1 MKPLNILPALKLKG
15 AVILPGDKSIAH
27 RAVFLSAISCGKTI
41 LYNFPFNDDCL
52 ATLDIFRELGVK
64 ISKANPQRIIISS
77 KGLNS
82 LKPPKRDLFIKES
95 GTTFRLLLGLLAAQ
109 KFTVTLKA
117 GRALSSRPMLRVI
130 NPLKQMGADIT
141 SEYPPITIKGAQLKG
156 IDYKLPVA
164 SAQVKSAILL
174 AGLYAKGYTR
184 IIEPAKTRDHTERML
199 KLFKAPVKTSAG
211 AVSIKG
217 LGELKSPGR
226 IRIPGDLSSA
236 AFFMVAASILPG
248 SKITIKNVSLNPGRV
263 GVIKVLRK
271 MGARIKIS
279 RDYKNKSCGFEPS
292 GDIIVKSSRLKGVN
306 VGAKEVPSMI
316 DELPVLMVAGSLAK
330 GRTIFSGVGELRF
343 KETDRISSMIENL
356 KKMGACIRVSKQ
368 KGGEEKIIIEGVK
381 KLKGASL
388 KSYGDHRSA
397 MSLIIASLSA
407 EGRSRIDDISCINK
421 SFPGF
426 VPLLASLKQRLP

>member
-64 ISKANPQRIIISS
+64 ISKIKPQRIIISS

-117 GRALSSRPMLRVI
+117 GRALSLRPMLRVI

-141 SEYPPITIKGAQLKG
+141 PEYPPITIKGAQLKG

-174 AGLYAKGYTR
+174 AGLYTKKRTR
-184 IIEPAKTRDHTERML
+184 VIELQKSRDHTERML
-199 KLFKAPVKTSAG
+199 KLFKAG
-211 AVSIKG
+211 IKISG
-217 LGELKSPGR
+217 NTITLKGGSELKTPRR
-226 IRIPGDLSSA
+226 IDIPGDISSA
-236 AFFMVAASILPG
+236 AFFMVAATIIPRSEVV
-248 SKITIKNVSLNPGRV
+248 IKNVNLNQSRLGAVYALAR
-263 GVIKVLRK
+263 
-271 MGARIKIS
+271 MGGCIKILKAN
-279 RDYKNKSCGFEPS
+279 RYIPRAQEPS
-292 GDIIVKSSRLKGVN
+292 GDILVRASRLKGIRI
-306 VGAKEVPSMI
+306 GKKEIPSLI
-316 DELPVLMVAGSLAK
+316 DELPIIMVAASLAK
-330 GRTIFSGVGELRF
+330 GKTVLSGIGELRV
-343 KETDRISSMIENL
+343 KETDRIASMTENL
-356 KKMGACIRVSKQ
+356 RKMGVSIKVT
-368 KGGEEKIIIEGVK
+368 KTRSNSEEIIIYGRGE
-381 KLKGASL
+381 LNGASL
-388 KSYGDHRSA
+388 KSFGDHRSA
-397 MSLIIASLSA
+397 MSMVVAA
-407 EGRSRIDDISCINK
+407 FAAKGKSRIDDVSCINK
-421 SFPGF
+421 SFPDF
-426 VPLLASLKQRLP
+426 VDNLYSLRK